1 MTNKLLIIGLLTVFM
16 GLNVIPQSHAVPNK
30 HSKHNNT
37 SKQTQMKLRL
47 PEKVG
52 FIHESYRGS
61 TAFAVVYIGNIS
73 QLSQTSEAT
82 HKLIRYLIKREGISA
97 VILEDEE
104 GNVSLESLPKL
115 KDKAAREQV
124 LNLFLE
130 QLNLSGT
137 ERNYLHKKLDL
148 EVLKGKEPA
157 VLIQGKLSQNSV
169 TNFLEKKKISYFVV
183 SPNRSLPDQK
193 FTRTSIGQV
202 VSGFVTGVSHELTM
216 LRSFM
221 DGVYRL
227 NKISSLLF
235 QLF

>member
-1 MTNKLLIIGLLTVFM
+1 
-16 GLNVIPQSHAVPNK
+16 
-30 HSKHNNT
+30 
-37 SKQTQMKLRL
+37 MKLRL

-115 KDKAAREQV
+115 KNKAAREQV

-169 TNFLEKKKISYFVV
+169 TNFCA
-183 SPNRSLPDQK
+183 
-193 FTRTSIGQV
+193 
-202 VSGFVTGVSHELTM
+202 
-216 LRSFM
+216 
-221 DGVYRL
+221 
-227 NKISSLLF
+227 LLF
-235 QLF
+235 FTELKERPI